1 MTRRLFVIGLAV
13 MTTALGLLLLWQFR
27 VVIVY
32 VLGSLALA
40 AAVRPLMKRLTGR
53 SRVGRLV
60 LVFLFL
66 LLLGGGG
73 FLLALSVEAAAGEI
87 QRLGSEVSVQDEW
100 QLPNWLAGTPFQT
113 VVDERLPAPSALFAA
128 ITGDQGQLV
137 LPTLLGFTQSIIGLI
152 SAVLIILFLSVYWSI
167 DQVHF
172 ERLWLSLLPSGRRTQ
187 VRDIWRTVE
196 PEIGAYI
203 RNEVV
208 QSLLAGLLLGVGYLV
223 LGSPYPALL
232 GLLSGLALLI
242 PIVGPVLSVIMA
254 MVIGLLTSVQLSLV
268 TALYAIIVLLALK
281 MWGEPR
287 FYKHRHTNPIL
298 TVVILIALADAFG
311 FIGIIVAPPVSVA
324 CQILWNRLVSNRAV
338 LGQAD
343 QISDLKKRQ
352 IQVWQTIQTMEE
364 EPPPL
369 VTSSLERLTDL
380 LERAEPTLNSA

>member
-32 VLGSLALA
+32 VLFSLALA

-311 FIGIIVAPPVSVA
+311 FIGIIVAPPVSAA

>member
-32 VLGSLALA
+32 VLFSLALA

>member
-32 VLGSLALA
+32 VLFSLALA

-66 LLLGGGG
+66 LILGGLG
-73 FLLALSVEAAAGEI
+73 FLLAVSVQTAAGEI
-87 QRLGSEVSVQDEW
+87 QRLGSQVAVQDEW

-113 VVDERLPAPSALFAA
+113 VLAERLPAPSAFFAA

-137 LPTLLGFTQSIIGLI
+137 LSTLL
-152 SAVLIILFLSVYWSI
+152 
-167 DQVHF
+167 
-172 ERLWLSLLPSGRRTQ
+172 
-187 VRDIWRTVE
+187 
-196 PEIGAYI
+196 
-203 RNEVV
+203 
-208 QSLLAGLLLGVGYLV
+208 
-223 LGSPYPALL
+223 
-232 GLLSGLALLI
+232 
-242 PIVGPVLSVIMA
+242 
-254 MVIGLLTSVQLSLV
+254 
-268 TALYAIIVLLALK
+268 
-281 MWGEPR
+281 
-287 FYKHRHTNPIL
+287 
-298 TVVILIALADAFG
+298 
-311 FIGIIVAPPVSVA
+311 GIIVAPPVSAA
-324 CQILWNRLVSNRAV
+324 CQVLWSRLVSHRAV

-343 QISDLKKRQ
+343 QISDLKERQ
-352 IQVWQTIQTMEE
+352 IQVWHTIQAMEA